1 MNTPVH
7 AASPVRLALG
17 CETGLAPRAGFS
29 HDSSKVVGSDAPTGL
44 VQLRDGGILVRCAE
58 RWRRLHWTGG
68 AKARIGAEHRSYI
81 DSCLVLDAA
90 GCLDEKNA
98 VPLCFGANGLIEMVV
113 SDDRIVATA
122 LRSMPSVVQRL
133 GDGRVLVCAPQD
145 HAVVILAEGGREL
158 WRFGSTHAPGG
169 AFGLLAPGFAMYLAD
184 EDAVL
189 IADTLGCRVLKVGRD
204 GAILWQYG
212 LLNQVGSEGGRLWK
226 PRAVLPLPGHAVMV
240 ADAGNGRLVE
250 VGHNGAARTLLG
262 QARILS
268 SCLSHP
274 RSAVELPGGDL
285 LVADTMN
292 DRIVQLAPGARRIRR
307 VHGASAQLRWPRAAI
322 LWPDDATIFVADGRN
337 DRLVAIDRAD
347 GAIVAVVDDVHIE
360 GVRHRLGDPHHLC
373 ARPGGDRLLVALASS
388 DAVIEID
395 RTGRALRNWSGLSD
409 PHSAAYFD
417 DGIVVADSGLN
428 RLVICRP
435 SGWEVIDGFVGPDG
449 GVDHFT
455 KPRIALP
462 VPGTADLLVADSG
475 SHRLVWLSRRASVW
489 HGRVLPLDF
498 TEQTPIPG
506 LYFPR
511 WLSWARDGSLL
522 IADTGNSRILS
533 FGTGALRPTRRDE
546 GAKT

>member
-1 MNTPVH
+1 MNTTIH
-7 AASPVRLALG
+7 TALLDRLALG
-17 CETGLAPRAGFS
+17 CETGLTPRAASS
-29 HDSSKVVGSDAPTGL
+29 HVSGKVVGGDAPTGL
-44 VQLRDGGILVRCAE
+44 VRLPDGGILVRSAG

-68 AKARIGAEHRSYI
+68 AKASIGAQYGGHI

-98 VPLCFGANGLIEMVV
+98 VALRFGANGFIEMAVF
-113 SDDRIVATA
+113 DDRIINTA
-122 LRSMPSVVQRL
+122 LRSMPSVIQRL

-145 HAVVILAEGGREL
+145 HAVVIVADGGREL
-158 WRFGSTHAPGG
+158 WRFGSPHAPGG
-169 AFGLLAPGFAMYLAD
+169 AFGLLAPGFAMYVSD

-189 IADTLGCRVLKVGRD
+189 IADTLGCRVLKVDRG

-240 ADAGNGRLVE
+240 ADAGNERLVE
-250 VGHNGAARTLLG
+250 VGTDSATRTLLG
-262 QARILS
+262 QAKILS

-292 DRIVQLAPGARRIRR
+292 DRIVQLAPGARRVRR

-322 LWPDDATIFVADGRN
+322 LWPDNATIFVADGRN

-347 GAIVAVVDDVHIE
+347 GAIVAGVDDVHID

-373 ARPGGDRLLVALASS
+373 AHPDGDRILVTLASS

-395 RTGRALRNWSGLSD
+395 RTGRALRNWASLSD
-409 PHSAAYFD
+409 PHSAAYFA

-428 RLVICRP
+428 RLVICHTN
-435 SGWEVIDGFVGPDG
+435 GWEVLDAFIGPDG

-475 SHRLVWLSRRASVW
+475 SHRLVWLSRHAGAW
-489 HGRVLPLDF
+489 HGRVLSLDF
-498 TEQTPIPG
+498 AEQTSIQG

-511 WLSWARDGSLL
+511 WLSWSRDGSLL

-533 FGTGALRPTRRDE
+533 FGTSA
-546 GAKT
+546 